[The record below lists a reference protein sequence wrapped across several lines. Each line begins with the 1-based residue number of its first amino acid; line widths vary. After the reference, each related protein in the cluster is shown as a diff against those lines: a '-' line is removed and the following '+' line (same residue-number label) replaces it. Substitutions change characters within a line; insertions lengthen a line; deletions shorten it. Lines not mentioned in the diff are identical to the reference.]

1 MAERPE
7 SGPQIAFLFFFVAQ
21 EELDCF
27 LDDGRD
33 SGVPSGCRYLKQS
46 CVMLGLYFDRGSHN
60 SIYIERGNR

>member
-1 MAERPE
+1 
-7 SGPQIAFLFFFVAQ
+7 VQ

-60 SIYIERGNR
+60 SIYIERSNR